1 MGRGGPGVNTWRR
14 LTVLWCLVCLLSVGG
29 AMVRAESPAQVDTM
43 EQRVARVLDR
53 VARGS
58 PGLARLIDSARA
70 VLVFPEVVPMTF
82 GEGGQY
88 GEGALLV
95 AGSVVAH
102 YASTGT
108 EYPALPAGVPHRTD
122 VLLFMTDEALWD
134 FRNRP
139 VWRLGLDGRVSVLE
153 HRRPAPWSAA
163 GDQSPVLGFSLAG
176 PALREPLGLANN
188 TLSRIR

>member
-1 MGRGGPGVNTWRR
+1 MSARRR
-14 LTVLWCLVCLLSVGG
+14 LTGLWCLFCLLSVGS
-29 AMVRAESPAQVDTM
+29 APLQAESSA
-43 EQRVARVLDR
+43 RVAGLEQQVGRVLDQ
-53 VARGS
+53 VTRGS
-58 PGLARLIDSARA
+58 PDLARLIGDARA

-95 AGSVVAH
+95 AGAVVAH
-102 YASTGT
+102 YASTGP
-108 EYPALPAGVPHRTD
+108 ERPDLPEGIPHRTD

-139 VWRLGLDGRVSVLE
+139 VWRLGLDGRVNVLE
-153 HRRPAPWSAA
+153 HGRPARWSATS
-163 GDQSPVLGFSLAG
+163 GQSPVLGFSLAG
-176 PALREPLGLANN
+176 PALREPLRLANN

>member
-1 MGRGGPGVNTWRR
+1 MSAWRR
-14 LTVLWCLVCLLSVGG
+14 LTGLWCLLCLLSVASGSI
-29 AMVRAESPAQVDTM
+29 RAESPPRVDTL
-43 EQRVARVLDR
+43 EQRASRVLDR
-53 VARGS
+53 VTHGS
-58 PGLARLIDSARA
+58 PDLARLIDSARA
-70 VLVFPEVVPMTF
+70 VLVFPEVVPMSF

-95 AGSVVAH
+95 AGAVVAH
-102 YASTGT
+102 YASTSA
-108 EYPALPAGVPHRTD
+108 EPPLLPPGVAHRTD

-153 HRRPAPWSAA
+153 HSRPPRWSAA
-163 GDQSPVLGFSLAG
+163 GGQSPVLGFSLAG
-176 PALREPLGLANN
+176 PALREPLRLANN

>member
-1 MGRGGPGVNTWRR
+1 MSAWR
-14 LTVLWCLVCLLSVGG
+14 CLPALCCLLCLL
-29 AMVRAESPAQVDTM
+29 AADPAPARAELSHPAVSLG
-43 EQRVARVLDR
+43 QRASVVLER
-53 VARGS
+53 IVGESRE
-58 PGLARLIDSARA
+58 LARLIAEARA

-102 YASTGT
+102 YAATGA
-108 EYPALPAGVPHRTD
+108 EPPELPAGVLHRTD

-134 FRNRP
+134 FRNQP
-139 VWRLGLDGRVSVLE
+139 VWQLGRDGRVGLLE
-153 HRRPAPWSAA
+153 TDRPGRWSEAA
-163 GDQSPVLGFSLAG
+163 GHSPVLGFGLAG
-176 PALREPLGLANN
+176 PALSEPLRLANN